1 MTSKSIELV
10 KLGDS
15 PNIAGLEGNQSL
27 PKEMSAARKR
37 IQEKLQAKRDLRETR
52 LEKLKNKTPDS
63 SQKPI
68 RDGLV
73 QKTRKNGKAE
83 ARLTYHTNKLNG
95 VSEFYD
101 AEGRIEKR
109 LTYQDGI
116 LHGDA
121 LYYGGGHI
129 RSKAHYNNG
138 RIEGNLEIYKK
149 GQLVATLPHVG
160 GVCTGI
166 ACLYEGSGRIL
177 SKVTYKDGK
186 RNGPCLSYNALGTV
200 VKAQNFVDNKI
211 EGVVKVFYPDGK
223 LLMEYNVKDN
233 KKEGTL
239 VQYHKNGEIR
249 RIEHYSNGK
258 LLAPPRTYTSDG
270 SEILDS

>member
-1 MTSKSIELV
+1 MTSKSAELV
-10 KLGDS
+10 KLDDRLS
-15 PNIAGLEGNQSL
+15 AAGLEDNHPL
-27 PKEMSAARKR
+27 PKEMSTARKR
-37 IQEKLQAKRDLRETR
+37 VQEKLQAKRALREQR
-52 LEKLKNKTPDS
+52 LEKLKNKTTDS
-63 SQKPI
+63 SPKPI
-68 RDGLV
+68 PDGIV

-83 ARLTYHTNKLNG
+83 ARLTYHANKLNG

-101 AEGRIEKR
+101 AEGRVEKR
-109 LTYQDGI
+109 LTYQDGT
-116 LHGDA
+116 LNGDA
-121 LYYGGGHI
+121 LYYESGLI
-129 RSKAHYNNG
+129 RSKAHYNKG

-149 GQLVATLPHVG
+149 GQLVATLPHVD

-177 SKVTYKDGK
+177 SKVTYKNGK

-200 VKAQNFVDNKI
+200 VKAQNFVDNKV
-211 EGVVKVFYPDGK
+211 EGEVKVFYPDGR
-223 LLMEYNVKDN
+223 LLMEYHVKDN

-239 VQYHKNGEIR
+239 IQYHKNGEIR